1 VKRREILKMT
11 VASTA
16 MAAMAATATTAA
28 AAVRAASDPARP
40 LTPPAKGNIP
50 VAFLVSA
57 GAQVIDFAGPWEV
70 FQDAL
75 LPGGEASPFDLFTV
89 AESTQPIRATG
100 GLQIIPDYDLNTAP
114 LPKLVV
120 VPAQSAPTEA
130 RKAWLRRVS
139 QQADVT
145 ISVCT
150 GAFVLAKAG
159 LLAGKVATTHHDF
172 YDKFAAAFP
181 DISLRRGVRFVEDGN
196 ISTAGGLTSGID
208 LALHVVARYF
218 GPTVAAQTATLMEY
232 ESRRWMT

>member
-1 VKRREILKMT
+1 MKRREILKMT

-16 MAAMAATATTAA
+16 LAAT

-50 VAFLVSA
+50 VAFLVSE

-75 LPGGEASPFDLFTV
+75 LPGREASPFDLFTV
-89 AESTQPIRATG
+89 AESTRPLRATG
-100 GLQIIPDYDLNTAP
+100 GLRIIPDYDLNTAP
-114 LPKLVV
+114 QPRLVV
-120 VPAQSAPTEA
+120 VPAQSPPTEA
-130 RKAWLRRVS
+130 TKAWLRRTS
-139 QQADVT
+139 QQADLT

-172 YDKFAAAFP
+172 YDRFAADFP
-181 DISLRRGVRFVEDGN
+181 DVSLRRGVRFVEDGN

-208 LALHVVARYF
+208 LALHVVARYY
-218 GPTVAAQTATLMEY
+218 GRTVAEQTASLMEY
-232 ESRRWMT
+232 ASARWKT

>member
-1 VKRREILKMT
+1 MKRREILKMT
-11 VASTA
+11 MASTA
-16 MAAMAATATTAA
+16 MAAMAATVTAA
-28 AAVRAASDPARP
+28 PDRAASDPARP

-50 VAFLVSA
+50 VAFLVSE

-75 LPGGEASPFDLFTV
+75 LPGREASPFDLFTV
-89 AESTQPIRATG
+89 AESTKPIRATG

-114 LPKLVV
+114 QPKLVV
-120 VPAQSAPTEA
+120 VPAQSPPTEA
-130 RKAWLRRVS
+130 TKAWLRRTS
-139 QQADVT
+139 QQADLT

-172 YDKFAAAFP
+172 YDKFAAAYP
-181 DISLRRGVRFVEDGN
+181 DVSLRRGVRFVEDGN

-208 LALHVVARYF
+208 LALHVVARYY
-218 GPTVAAQTATLMEY
+218 GLTVAEQTATLMEY
-232 ESRRWMT
+232 ASDRWKA